1 MEKYMVDAPT
11 GWRANIIPA
20 LVVVLISVPLS
31 MGIAIAS
38 GVPPVSGLVTAIV
51 GGIVIG
57 ALAGSPIQISGP
69 SAGLAVMVLEI
80 VNGRGIEALA
90 IIAVLMGILQ
100 IAFGL
105 LRLGQV
111 FRQTG
116 RAFRVIY
123 GEEDDLREFV

>member
-1 MEKYMVDAPT
+1 MVDAPT